1 MQTIFRVN
9 QEDNMGEIIKM
20 NSSEITPVD
29 GNQNELIQITEGLLF
44 DARSTELLPSNTISM
59 PIAELSTLGAGVSS
73 LLPALRT
80 VTTTTTMDVAGLF
93 RVANQESGDVLK
105 MAKNGNAWGAMKT
118 AAGGSKMVQL
128 AESGPLTAT
137 SEVVAAVNPAT
148 MMMAVALF
156 SIEQKLGD
164 IEEMQKQILQHMEFE
179 KESSV
184 EGDVEQLMSII
195 TKYKHNW
202 DNDKFVASNYKMV
215 NDIQRTARAH
225 MISYQKEVNT
235 LLDSKKFV
243 LSQAQVNSKMSELL
257 KKFKYYRLSLYT
269 FALSSLLEIML
280 SGNFKEEYIT
290 GIKEEI
296 EKCTETYRDLF
307 GKCSIYLEKLS
318 VSSLDTNLLKG
329 AGNVIKFTGKIIGAI
344 PVVEKGPVDEFLQDS
359 GNKLKKNAL
368 GIEHKVVRSFAE
380 ISNPGTGVFTAK
392 MADMVKIYNHTSE
405 ICFDEKN
412 IYLVETE

>member
-1 MQTIFRVN
+1 
-9 QEDNMGEIIKM
+9 MGEIIKLD
-20 NSSEITPVD
+20 SSGIIPVD
-29 GNQNELIQITEGLLF
+29 ENQNDLMQITEGLLF
-44 DARSTELLPSNTISM
+44 DSRNTDIVPANSISM

-73 LLPALRT
+73 LFPALRT
-80 VTTTTTMDVAGLF
+80 VTTTTSVDMQGLF
-93 RVANQESGDVLK
+93 RVANAVPGDVLK
-105 MAKNGNAWGAMKT
+105 MAKNQNYWGAIKT
-118 AAGGSKMVQL
+118 AEGTSKMAQF
-128 AESGPLTAT
+128 AQAGPLTAT
-137 SEVVAAVNPAT
+137 TEAVAAINPAT

-179 KESSV
+179 KESNV

-202 DNDKFVASNYKMV
+202 DNDQFIASNHKMV

-280 SGNFKEEYIT
+280 GGNFKEEYIT
-290 GIKEEI
+290 GIKQEI
-296 EKCTETYRDLF
+296 EKCAEIYRTLF
-307 GKCSIYLEKLS
+307 EKCSIYIEKLS
-318 VSSLDTNLLKG
+318 DSSLDTNLLKG
-329 AGNVIKFTGKIIGAI
+329 VGNVSKFTGKIIGAI
-344 PVVEKGPVDEFLQDS
+344 PVIEKGPVDEFLQES
-359 GNKLKKNAL
+359 GDKLKKNAL
-368 GIEHKVVRSFAE
+368 GIEQKVVRSFAE
-380 ISNPGTGVFTAK
+380 MSNPGTGMFTTK
-392 MADMVKIYNHTSE
+392 MSDMIQIYNHTSE
-405 ICFDEKN
+405 ICFDKKN
-412 IYLVETE
+412 IYLVETA

>member
-1 MQTIFRVN
+1 
-9 QEDNMGEIIKM
+9 MGEIIKM

-44 DARSTELLPSNTISM
+44 DARRTELLPSNTISM

-80 VTTTTTMDVAGLF
+80 ITTTTTMDVAGLF
-93 RVANQESGDVLK
+93 RVANQASGDVLK

-118 AAGGSKMVQL
+118 AAGRSKMVQL
-128 AESGPLTAT
+128 AEAGPLTAT
-137 SEVVAAVNPAT
+137 SEVVAAINPAT

-202 DNDKFVASNYKMV
+202 DNDKFVASNHKMV

-290 GIKEEI
+290 GIKQEM
-296 EKCTETYRDLF
+296 EKCAETYRDLF

-318 VSSLDTNLLKG
+318 DSSLDTNLLKG
-329 AGNVIKFTGKIIGAI
+329 VGNVSKFTGKIIGAI
-344 PVVEKGPVDEFLQDS
+344 PIVEKWPVDEFLQDS

-368 GIEHKVVRSFAE
+368 GIKQKVVRSFAE
-380 ISNPGTGVFTAK
+380 ISNPGTGMFIAK

-412 IYLVETE
+412 IYLVETA